1 MAVLLVLATFFVF
14 LVIDWFLNRN
24 KKVPVR
30 QETLQPK
37 VATLLSSAS
46 VEGILVPDQMRY
58 HAGHTW
64 CMQERPQLVRV
75 GADALAVYVTGPL
88 DRVELPK
95 PGRWLRQGQK
105 GWSVYRGEEKID
117 MLSPAEGEVLEINP
131 EVVKNPELLTKD
143 PYGKG
148 WLMKVSVP
156 DPQSTDRNLLP
167 SSLVRTWMKEAV
179 RSVRARQGA
188 LGNVMTA
195 GGQTITA
202 TVDASVRPAVLKDV
216 FLT

>member
-14 LVIDWFLNRN
+14 LVIDWFLTRN
-24 KKVPVR
+24 KKVPVKR
-30 QETLQPK
+30 ETLEPQTAP
-37 VATLLSSAS
+37 LLSSAS
-46 VEGILVPDQMRY
+46 VEGILVPDQLRY
-58 HAGHTW
+58 HSGHTW

-75 GADALAVYVTGPL
+75 GADALAAVVTGPV
-88 DRVELPK
+88 DRIELPK

-105 GWSVYRGEEKID
+105 GWSVYRGTEKID

-156 DPQSTDRNLLP
+156 DPQSTERNLLP
-167 SSLVRTWMKEAV
+167 SSLVRTWMKDAV

-188 LGNVMTA
+188 VGNVMVA
-195 GGQTITA
+195 GGGTITA
-202 TVDASVRPAVLKDV
+202 TFDANARPALFKDV

>member
-24 KKVPVR
+24 KAVKVERHVS
-30 QETLQPK
+30 QPK
-37 VATLLSSAS
+37 VAPLLSSAS
-46 VEGILVPDQMRY
+46 VEGILVPDQLRY

-64 CMQERPQLVRV
+64 CMEERPQLVRV
-75 GADALAVYVTGPL
+75 GADALAVSVAGPV
-88 DRVELPK
+88 DRIELPK

-105 GWSVYRGEEKID
+105 AWSVYRGTEKID

-156 DPQSTDRNLLP
+156 DPQSTERNLLP

-179 RSVRARQGA
+179 HSVRARQGA
-188 LGNVMTA
+188 VGNVMVA
-195 GGQTITA
+195 GGKTITVA
-202 TVDASVRPAVLKDV
+202 VDATVRPALLKDL